1 MTKRKA
7 LGSGLEALL
16 SAKPVNKNT
25 QIPQA
30 DNENS
35 NQRVLS
41 IPVDKITRNK
51 DQPRQV
57 FFNESLESMASSIK
71 ENGQLAPIIVRKGK
85 DGYELIAGERRWR
98 AMQSIREDMIDA
110 IVMDVTDKE
119 SALIAIVEN
128 VQREQLNAIEEA
140 EALHKLNIEY
150 DMTHDDIAKYT
161 GKSRSHITNILRL
174 NALTKYVKSKLA
186 DGLIEMGH
194 ARAVLAL
201 DSTLQESIIKQAISR
216 KLSVRAVEGL
226 VRNFKVKPVKK
237 IEDVDHDT
245 IFLEKELSEY
255 LAADI
260 KINHNI
266 AGTGKIEIKYKSL
279 NELQGIVAK
288 FKKQ

>member
-16 SAKPVNKNT
+16 SAKPVNRNT
-25 QIPQA
+25 QTPQT

-35 NQRVLS
+35 NQRILS

-140 EALHKLNIEY
+140 EALNKLNTEY

-174 NALTKYVKSKLA
+174 NELIQYVKLKLA
-186 DGLIEMGH
+186 AGSIEMGH

-201 DSTLQESIIKQAISR
+201 DATLQESIIKQAISR
-216 KLSVRAVEGL
+216 KLSVRAVEAL
-226 VRNFKVKPVKK
+226 VRNFKMKPVKQTK
-237 IEDVDHDT
+237 DVDHDT
-245 IFLEKELSEY
+245 VSLEKELSEY

-260 KINHNI
+260 KINHNA
-266 AGTGKIEIKYKSL
+266 AGAGKIEIKYKSL
-279 NELQGIVAK
+279 NELQGIVD
-288 FKKQ
+288 KKKKN